1 MFLSVRPLQIVS
13 LDVVCNVLS
22 AGSAGRNE
30 PNTTDA
36 AADDTDNGD
45 PGGMIWQLVP
55 GTSRDHGS
63 RVTNDVAR

>member
-1 MFLSVRPLQIVS
+1 M
-13 LDVVCNVLS
+13 VCNVLS
-22 AGSAGRNE
+22 TGSAGRNE